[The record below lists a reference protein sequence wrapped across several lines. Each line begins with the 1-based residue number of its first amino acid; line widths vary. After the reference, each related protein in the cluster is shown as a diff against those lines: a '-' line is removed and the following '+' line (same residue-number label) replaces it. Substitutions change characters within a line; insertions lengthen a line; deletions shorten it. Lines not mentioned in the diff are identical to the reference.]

1 MDLTMS
7 IAAMSVD
14 MNSTRAVQDMSMAIM
29 KMAMNSETA
38 AVENM
43 LESIDV
49 SAITGVGGNIDM
61 VV

>member
-14 MNSTRAVQDMSMAIM
+14 INSMRAVQDMSMAVM

>member
-14 MNSTRAVQDMSMAIM
+14 MNSMRAVQDMSMAVM